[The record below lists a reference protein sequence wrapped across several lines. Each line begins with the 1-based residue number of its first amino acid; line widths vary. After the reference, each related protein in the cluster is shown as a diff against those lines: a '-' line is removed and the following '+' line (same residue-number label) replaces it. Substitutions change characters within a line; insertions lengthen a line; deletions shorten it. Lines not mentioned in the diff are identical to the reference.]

1 MHIKL
6 DDLVSDN
13 FKKIFAWI
21 VNCTHYMFVLR
32 GGRYSGKSV
41 VVGEAIVLGVMS
53 SKKSACCLM
62 QYKSDLGSK
71 IVDNFTFCINN
82 LKVNKYWKLK
92 KSPYEYVL
100 LDNDGNETDVSI
112 RFSGC
117 DDIQQTKGLKS
128 RTGEGFKYIWL
139 EEANRFKN
147 WDIVQAIIDTC
158 DRLNEPSCVILTY
171 NPPRDASSW
180 VNEKF
185 DAPVGKALGYK
196 TDIGIRL
203 FKFKKNGVIKDK
215 NTVICHSTME
225 DLIRTGHSDWVSDG
239 IYGSAME
246 AKESNPKFY
255 NWNYLGAVVAGDAQ
269 IFWNVTRWEY
279 DPDISDKVRSVLFKY
294 GFDVSNGGKDP
305 YAIVKCLWVP
315 DKRDL
320 YILNSKQI
328 VGNIGSANSDNDV
341 VMKDIYMNV
350 ADAIVEMCN
359 TRYDCIFGDGI
370 IKNTIQYIIEA
381 VGSRRLV
388 YSAKEGY
395 QYSKQRSVTFLQ
407 GLNHIYID
415 PAHDPIAWDQFSK
428 YSYKLDK
435 EDNVT
440 CILPDG
446 NDHLIDA
453 TIYSLVDTIA
463 YDGYDNR

>member
-1 MHIKL
+1 MHIRL
-6 DDLVSDN
+6 DDQVSDN

-32 GGRYSGKSV
+32 GGRNSGKSMA
-41 VVGEAIVLGVMS
+41 VGKAIVIGVMT
-53 SKKSACCLM
+53 SKKSACCLL
-62 QYKSDLGSK
+62 QYKSDLGK
-71 IVDNFTFCINN
+71 NIVNNFTKCIDD
-82 LKVNKYWKLK
+82 LGVSKYWKLR

-100 LDNDGNETDVSI
+100 LDNKGRETNISI
-112 RFSGC
+112 MFSGC
-117 DDIQQTKGLKS
+117 DTNDQLKGLKS
-128 RTGEGFKYIWL
+128 RTGDGFKYIWL
-139 EEANRFKN
+139 EEANKFRS
-147 WDIVQAIIDTC
+147 WAIVHSIIGTC
-158 DRLNEPSCVILTY
+158 DRSGVPSCVILTY

-180 VNEKF
+180 INEEF

-196 TDIGIRL
+196 TDIGI
-203 FKFKKNGVIKDK
+203 KTKEFKKAGELKK
-215 NTVICHSTME
+215 FSTVICHSTMF
-225 DLIRTGHSDWVSDG
+225 DLINTGHSDWVQDG
-239 IYGSAME
+239 FYGMAME

-269 IFWNVTRWEY
+269 IFWNVTRWKY

-305 YAIVKCLWVP
+305 YALVKCLWVP

-341 VMKDIYMNV
+341 VMRDIYMNV

-370 IKNTIQYIIEA
+370 VKNTIQSIIEA